1 MATRCNAPAHC
12 PTNPYAQGES
22 RIAATFNDTQ
32 LSSNGL
38 VCASCHSGDQRYQT
52 TLEQTYPHQVAMG
65 MNLYGMNEVH
75 ADEMVQ
81 ICMVNPMAGDTLDWA
96 SMDLAALAAYVV
108 DVQQDYGGPQQK

>member
-1 MATRCNAPAHC
+1 
-12 PTNPYAQGES
+12 
-22 RIAATFNDTQ
+22 
-32 LSSNGL
+32 
-38 VCASCHSGDQRYQT
+38 
-52 TLEQTYPHQVAMG
+52 